1 MHKLEIDK
9 HIKLDEKIIDDNLNL
24 DEYLKYYNN
33 NSNLYIINNTFFCGV
48 SGILYIYKTNNT
60 LKQMVFKPVN
70 YIDNMTIEGI
80 DSNYQYSKI
89 IQTMTTELTNTYKY
103 KDEYYYSKNYKMII
117 DNFSIII
124 KERSDRK

>member
-9 HIKLDEKIIDDNLNL
+9 RIKLDGNIINDLNLN
-24 DEYLKYYNN
+24 EYLKYYND
-33 NSNLYIINNTFFCGV
+33 NSNLYIINNTLFCGV

-60 LKQMVFKPVN
+60 FKQMVFKPVN

-124 KERSDRK
+124 KERSDKK

>member
-9 HIKLDEKIIDDNLNL
+9 RIKLDGNIINDLNLN
-24 DEYLKYYNN
+24 EYLKYYND
-33 NSNLYIINNTFFCGV
+33 NSNLYIINNTLFCGV
-48 SGILYIYKTNNT
+48 SGILYIYKTNNIF
-60 LKQMVFKPVN
+60 KQMVFKPVN

-89 IQTMTTELTNTYKY
+89 IQTMTTELTNKYKY

-124 KERSDRK
+124 KERSDKK